1 MIIYQ
6 MLMMLWEAILEN
18 GLLVVILL
26 TLLIMPW
33 LYWLIKNRQKTFNHR
48 RSAWIALGIAILGF
62 FFLPLYF
69 SATLFDLSYWV
80 DWAFHIAM
88 VVAVFVYSY
97 LVWLPLTAKYKT
109 IE

>member
-18 GLLVVILL
+18 GLLVAILL
-26 TLLIMPW
+26 TLLIVPW
-33 LYWLIKNRQKTFNHR
+33 LYWLIKNRQKKFNHR
-48 RSAWIALGIAILGF
+48 RSTWIAFSIAILGF

-80 DWAFHIAM
+80 DWAFHLAM
-88 VVAVFVYSY
+88 VIALLFYSY
-97 LVWLPLTAKYKT
+97 LVCLPFTVKNKT
-109 IE
+109 I